1 MFYSILLYVTL
12 IAGCTPLGL
21 FLAGHK
27 YNNQA
32 NRVVL
37 PLVGLMTFSSAYE
50 YVVSLKMGV
59 SVVLWYLIYP
69 AFEFA
74 TLYFLFENYI
84 TQRPKWLFHSLLGL
98 FLLFYILSLCCFD
111 TDSYLMST
119 GINKI
124 YSTFFVLL
132 CTFLW
137 VRQVSN
143 QKKIL
148 KLYNESQFFI
158 VMGLFFYY
166 VTTISVF
173 TLLGFIDKSDLY
185 IYDYWLVN
193 IIASLILRITIS
205 IGVCKMI

>member
-1 MFYSILLYVTL
+1 MFYSILLYATL
-12 IAGCTPLGL
+12 IAGCAPLSL

-27 YNNQA
+27 YRSQA

-37 PLVGLMTFSSAYE
+37 PLIGLMVLSSVYE
-50 YVVSLKMGV
+50 YVVSLQLQV
-59 SVVLWYLIYP
+59 SVVLWYQVYP
-69 AFEFA
+69 ALEFA

-84 TQRPKWLFHSLLGL
+84 TQRPNWLFHSLLGL

-119 GINKI
+119 GLNKI

-137 VRQVSN
+137 IRQVSN

-166 VTTISVF
+166 ATTISVF
-173 TLLGFIDKSDLY
+173 ILLGFIDKSGLY

-193 IIASLILRITIS
+193 ILASLILRITIS

>member
-12 IAGCTPLGL
+12 IAGCAPLGL
-21 FLAGHK
+21 FLAGQK

-37 PLVGLMTFSSAYE
+37 PLVGLMTFSSVYE
-50 YVVSLKMGV
+50 YVVSLKLGV
-59 SVVLWYLIYP
+59 SVVFWYLIYP

-84 TQRPKWLFHSLLGL
+84 TQRPKWLFQSLLGL
-98 FLLFYILSLCCFD
+98 FVLFYILSLCCFD

-119 GINKI
+119 GLNKL